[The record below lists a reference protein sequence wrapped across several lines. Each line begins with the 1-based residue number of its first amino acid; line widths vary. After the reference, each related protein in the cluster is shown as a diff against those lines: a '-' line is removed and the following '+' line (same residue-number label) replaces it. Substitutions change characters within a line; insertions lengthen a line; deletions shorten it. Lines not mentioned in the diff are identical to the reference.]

1 MRLGE
6 LIHEYREAHDLSQ
19 RQFAD
24 MCKLS
29 NGYVSMLERGV
40 NPNTG
45 KPITPTIPQLKK
57 LADGMGTTIAEIIEK
72 VDDMPID
79 ITPATDEAKASGMS
93 LNRFIIM
100 LQLKHPLVFEAIK
113 RICAPIEWASRA
125 IAEPTDPNLVGDFP
139 IAILLDEERQLLEK
153 YRQLDSRGQAAV
165 LNVLDHEY
173 NALTGEKAHSS
184 AKEA

>member
-45 KPITPTIPQLKK
+45 NPITPTIPQLKK
-57 LADGMGTTIAEIIEK
+57 LADGMGTTIAAIIEK

-79 ITPATDEAKASGMS
+79 LISTSEETKNGPAEGGKGDVLDEVDVA
-93 LNRFIIM
+93 FY
-100 LQLKHPLVFEAIK
+100 
-113 RICAPIEWASRA
+113 
-125 IAEPTDPNLVGDFP
+125 GDFKELSEDDKE
-139 IAILLDEERQLLEK
+139 IVRSMVAAMR
-153 YRQLDSRGQAAV
+153 RRRG
-165 LNVLDHEY
+165 
-173 NALTGEKAHSS
+173 KI
-184 AKEA
+184 

>member
-79 ITPATDEAKASGMS
+79 LIVTSEEAK
-93 LNRFIIM
+93 N
-100 LQLKHPLVFEAIK
+100 
-113 RICAPIEWASRA
+113 AP
-125 IAEPTDPNLVGDFP
+125 AEGGKGDV
-139 IAILLDEERQLLEK
+139 LDEVDVAFYGEFKELSEDDKEIVRSMVATMRQ
-153 YRQLDSRGQAAV
+153 RRG
-165 LNVLDHEY
+165 
-173 NALTGEKAHSS
+173 KI
-184 AKEA
+184 